1 MSIETHP
8 DPETLAELLHSTAIR
23 LLRTVRRVDESNGL
37 TAPRLSA
44 LSVIVFI
51 GSITLGKLA
60 EAEQVR
66 PPTMTRIVNAL
77 EEQELVVK
85 AQDPGDGRVIRIA
98 ATTKG
103 KRVLI
108 RGRVRRVQFL
118 TDEIRNLE
126 KVEQE
131 NLFAALS
138 IIKELIDRIS
148 QLHTHVPEGKD
159 DESHWR

>member
-1 MSIETHP
+1 MSIATHP
-8 DPETLAELLHSTAIR
+8 NPENLAELLHSTSIR
-23 LLRTVRRVDESNGL
+23 LLRTVRRVDESSGP

-44 LSVIVFI
+44 LSVIVFN
-51 GSITLGKLA
+51 GPITLGKLA

-77 EEQELVVK
+77 EEQKLVVK
-85 AQDPGDGRVIRIA
+85 AQDPGDGRLIRIA

-108 RGRVRRVQFL
+108 RGRARRVQSL
-118 TDEIRNLE
+118 TEQIRHLE

-131 NLFAALS
+131 NLSAALVT
-138 IIKELIDRIS
+138 IHELTDRIS
-148 QLHTHVPEGKD
+148 
-159 DESHWR
+159 

>member
-1 MSIETHP
+1 M
-8 DPETLAELLHSTAIR
+8 AIR
-23 LLRTVRRVDESNGL
+23 LLRTVRRVDESSGL

-44 LSVIVFI
+44 LSVIVFH
-51 GSITLGKLA
+51 GPITLGKLA

-77 EEQELVVK
+77 EEQELVLK
-85 AQDPGDGRVIRIA
+85 AQDPTDGRVIRIA

-108 RGRVRRVQFL
+108 RGRARRVQVL
-118 TDEIRNLE
+118 TEQIRQLE

-131 NLFAALS
+131 NLFSALVT
-138 IIKELIDRIS
+138 IQELIDRIS
-148 QLHTHVPEGKD
+148 
-159 DESHWR
+159 

>member
-1 MSIETHP
+1 MSTATHP

-23 LLRTVRRVDESNGL
+23 LLRTVRRADESSGL

-44 LSVIVFI
+44 LSVIVFN
-51 GSITLGKLA
+51 GPRTLGNLA

-85 AQDPGDGRVIRIA
+85 AQDPSDGRVIRIA

-108 RGRVRRVQFL
+108 RGRARRVRFL
-118 TDEIRNLE
+118 AEHIRNLE

-131 NLFAALS
+131 NLSAALVTVQQ
-138 IIKELIDRIS
+138 LIDRIM
-148 QLHTHVPEGKD
+148 
-159 DESHWR
+159 

>member
-1 MSIETHP
+1 MSIAPHP
-8 DPETLAELLHSTAIR
+8 DPENLAELLHSTAIR
-23 LLRTVRRVDESNGL
+23 LLRTLRRVDESSGL

-44 LSVIVFI
+44 LSVIVFN
-51 GSITLGKLA
+51 GPITLGKLA

-85 AQDPGDGRVIRIA
+85 AQDPGDGRLIRIA

-108 RGRVRRVQFL
+108 RGRARRVQSL
-118 TDEIRNLE
+118 TEQIRHLE

-131 NLFAALS
+131 NLSAALVT
-138 IIKELIDRIS
+138 IHELTDQIS
-148 QLHTHVPEGKD
+148 
-159 DESHWR
+159 

>member
-1 MSIETHP
+1 MSIAPHP
-8 DPETLAELLHSTAIR
+8 DPENLAELLHSTAIR
-23 LLRTVRRVDESNGL
+23 LLRTLRRVDESSGL

-44 LSVIVFI
+44 LSVIVFN
-51 GSITLGKLA
+51 GPITLGKLA

-77 EEQELVVK
+77 EEQKLVVK
-85 AQDPGDGRVIRIA
+85 AQDPGDGRLIRIA

-108 RGRVRRVQFL
+108 RGRARRVQSL
-118 TDEIRNLE
+118 TEQIRHLE

-131 NLFAALS
+131 NLSAALVT
-138 IIKELIDRIS
+138 IHELTDQIS
-148 QLHTHVPEGKD
+148 
-159 DESHWR
+159 

>member
-1 MSIETHP
+1 MSIAPHP
-8 DPETLAELLHSTAIR
+8 DPENLAELLHSTAIR
-23 LLRTVRRVDESNGL
+23 LLRTLRRVDESSGL

-44 LSVIVFI
+44 LSVIVFN
-51 GSITLGKLA
+51 GPITLGKLA

-85 AQDPGDGRVIRIA
+85 AQDPGDGRLIRIA

-108 RGRVRRVQFL
+108 RGRARRVQSL
-118 TDEIRNLE
+118 TEQIRHLE

-131 NLFAALS
+131 NLSAALVM
-138 IIKELIDRIS
+138 IHELTDRIS
-148 QLHTHVPEGKD
+148 
-159 DESHWR
+159 

>member
-1 MSIETHP
+1 MSIATHP
-8 DPETLAELLHSTAIR
+8 GPENLAELLHSTAIH
-23 LLRTVRRVDESNGL
+23 LLRTVRRADESSGL

-44 LSVIVFI
+44 LSVIVFN
-51 GSITLGKLA
+51 GSIALGKLA

-77 EEQELVVK
+77 EEQQLVVK

-108 RGRVRRVQFL
+108 RGRARRVQFL
-118 TDEIRNLE
+118 AEQIRHLE
-126 KVEQE
+126 KVEHE
-131 NLFAALS
+131 NLSAALVT
-138 IIKELIDRIS
+138 IQGLIDRIS
-148 QLHTHVPEGKD
+148 WPHAHALEGEE
-159 DESHWR
+159 DESHTK